1 MRWLSTLVCL
11 MLAMSL
17 QAAEWKVGLAKRKI
31 TPAEPM
37 WMAGYASRTKP
48 AEGKIQDLWIRT
60 MVIEDADGNEG
71 VIVSADVVGIS
82 RSVWDDVIERLGED
96 FARSQLMF
104 HSSHTHSGPV
114 FGRTLLDMYPL
125 DDVQRSRVVAY
136 TKFFV
141 DQTIEAIGEARSKK
155 APANIS
161 VGQGTATF
169 AVNRRNNPEGEVLA
183 RRQAGTLA
191 GPFDHSV
198 PVMKVTDPTGNLQC
212 VLFIYACHNTVL
224 DGYEWSGDYAGFAQD
239 KLESD
244 HPGMQAMF
252 VSGCGADQNP
262 LPRRKVALA
271 EQYGKELAASVEKV
285 LASPMRN
292 LEPALDTRMELVS
305 VDLGDRPTKEELEKI
320 AARPPDY
327 QQRWGAR
334 LLAELNAGVPP
345 MTSYSVPMQSW
356 RMGDLEWL
364 AMGGEVVVDYALKFK
379 VLLGPKTWVSS
390 YANDVMAYV
399 PSLRVLREGGYE
411 GQSSMIPYGMP
422 AYRWAD
428 SVEDRLTE
436 SALRLVRGRWVAKNR

>member
-1 MRWLSTLVCL
+1 MQWLGTFVCL
-11 MLAMSL
+11 MLVTSL
-17 QAAEWKVGLAKRKI
+17 QASEWKVGLAKRKI

-37 WMAGYASRTKP
+37 WMAGYAARTKP
-48 AEGKIQDLWIRT
+48 AEGTIQDLWVRA
-60 MVIEDADGNEG
+60 MAIEDADGNEG

-125 DDVQRSRVVAY
+125 DDVQKSRVVAY

-141 DQTIEAIGEARSKK
+141 DQSMEAMAEARAKK
-155 APANIS
+155 SPAKIL
-161 VGQGTATF
+161 VGEGAATF
-169 AVNRRNNPEGEVLA
+169 AVNRRNNPEGDVLA
-183 RRQAGTLA
+183 RRQAAALV
-191 GPFDHSV
+191 GPSDHSV
-198 PVMKVTDPTGNLQC
+198 PVMKVTDLAGHLRC

-239 KLESD
+239 RLEAD
-244 HPGMQAMF
+244 HPGTQAMF

-262 LPRRKVALA
+262 LPRRKRALA
-271 EQYGKELAASVEKV
+271 EQYGQELAASVEKV
-285 LASPMRN
+285 LAGPMRE
-292 LEPALDTRMELVS
+292 LEASLDMRMELVS
-305 VDLGDRPTKEELEKI
+305 VDLGDRPTKEQLEKI

-334 LLAELNAGVPP
+334 LLADLNAGSPP
-345 MTSYSVPMQSW
+345 LKSYSVPMQSW
-356 RMGDLEWL
+356 RMGDLDWL

-390 YANDVMAYV
+390 YANDVMAYI

-422 AYRWAD
+422 AYRWAE
-428 SVEDRLTE
+428 SIEDRLTE
-436 SALRLVRGRWVAKNR
+436 SALRLVRGRVVARNR

>member
-11 MLAMSL
+11 MLATSL

-37 WMAGYASRTKP
+37 WMAGYASRSKP

-82 RSVWDDVIERLGED
+82 RSVWDNVIERLGED

-104 HSSHTHSGPV
+104 NSSHTHSGPV

-155 APANIS
+155 APATIS
-161 VGQGTATF
+161 VGEGTATF

-244 HPGMQAMF
+244 HPGIQAMF

-356 RMGDLEWL
+356 RVGDLEWL

-436 SALRLVRGRWVAKNR
+436 SALRLVRGRWVARNR